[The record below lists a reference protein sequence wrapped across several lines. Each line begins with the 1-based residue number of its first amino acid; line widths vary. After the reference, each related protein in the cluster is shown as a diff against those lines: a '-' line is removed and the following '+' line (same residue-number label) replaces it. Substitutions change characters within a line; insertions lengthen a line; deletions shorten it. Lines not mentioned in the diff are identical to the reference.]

1 MISHRFQSHFDS
13 YIIARHHNHPST
25 RQRQRW
31 CHCQHGSVETK
42 VCCCKGSCLF
52 PSFLL
57 SPTNSVILCTQTVSA
72 VTTEDMQALYDEA
85 ALNTQIPMH
94 KNVLRTFGLVCEG
107 QQYSLVMELAPKGS
121 LLSALDT
128 NRSQNRCFNFFSQL
142 KLLRGILSGMS
153 VISKSGIVHRDLAA
167 RNILLGQSLEPKIAD
182 FGFSRNIG
190 SQKEGQTQSDLGASR
205 REIRRKH
212 IF

>member
-1 MISHRFQSHFDS
+1 MAQW
-13 YIIARHHNHPST
+13 
-25 RQRQRW
+25 RQKF
-31 CHCQHGSVETK
+31 VAVK
-42 VCCCKGSCLF
+42 VRAFF

-57 SPTNSVILCTQTVSA
+57 PATDSVILCIQTVSA

-107 QQYSLVMELAPKGS
+107 QQYSLVKELAPKGS

-128 NRSQNRCFNFFSQL
+128 NRAQNRCFNFFSQL

-190 SQKEGQTQSDLGASR
+190 SQKEGQTQSDLGTPR
-205 REIRRKH
+205 RVIWHKNV
-212 IF
+212 F